1 MDFRPGDV
9 RFSRADIS
17 KAQRLLG
24 YAPTCHVR
32 EGLERAFDWYVAR
45 LAPEKA
51 PSTRREPAVVPMAG
65 GLAEGISLVAARI
78 SPASD

>member
-1 MDFRPGDV
+1 M

-24 YAPTCHVR
+24 YAPTCQVR
-32 EGLERAFDWYVAR
+32 AGLERAFDWYVDR
-45 LAPEKA
+45 LAPERRPVTK
-51 PSTRREPAVVPMAG
+51 REPAVVPTAG
-65 GLAEGISLVAARI
+65 GVPSDISLVAARI